1 MEGFM
6 RKRSLLLLT
15 GVFVLVASLVVGPS
29 ATAKPKA
36 ASAGTVVIIHDQE
49 PGILNPFLSEGN
61 GYTVSLA
68 LNKILAAG
76 LIYSNKV
83 QLTPE
88 LLQSRPKILQ
98 KEPLKATATYKQS
111 AVWSDGKPITG
122 ADFLAT
128 YKTIMNPNW
137 DIVSREGWE
146 DIAKVQVKGKTIT
159 VTFKPKRAFYDW
171 EGILGNRLLPAHKVA
186 GQDFNKLWSDSLD
199 IASGPFKFGSWQKGT
214 QLTIVKNPAYKAGKA
229 ATLDRIVFR
238 YLAGASQFQALKSG
252 EGQVVEP
259 QPQVQIVDFYK
270 DNKFKVQAGASY
282 QWEHID
288 FQQGAKAHP
297 ALKKAYV
304 RQAIITGIN
313 RAQIREVLYV
323 KTGLIKSV
331 KELPVLQSHIYKP
344 FESQYKTPYAQWK
357 FSQRNAIAIL
367 KKNGCTGGPDT
378 PSSSNSKIFSCPGV
392 GQLSFAFTTT
402 SGNPLRAL
410 TFEIIQRQLKSVGI
424 EFTPR
429 FVSPAVLFGGGTLTS
444 GDWQVVMFTFISQ
457 PSNTGNFASIQGCGG
472 DQNYMN
478 ACNKKASAIL
488 TKAKF
493 TADGTERANLLNQA
507 EVLLAKDVWSIPLF
521 SRPGFLINSNG
532 VKNVLKN
539 PTQQGSTWN
548 AETWRT
554 TA

>member
-1 MEGFM
+1 M

-29 ATAKPKA
+29 ATAKSKA
-36 ASAGTVVIIHDQE
+36 ASAGTVVVIHDQE

-68 LNKILAAG
+68 LNKILAQG
-76 LIYSNKV
+76 TIYNNKV
-83 QLTPE
+83 QVLPY
-88 LLQSRPKILQ
+88 LLQARPKIL
-98 KEPLKATATYKQS
+98 KDEPLTATATYKS
-111 AVWSDGKPITG
+111 TAVWSDGKPITG
-122 ADFLAT
+122 ADFVAT
-128 YKTIMNPNW
+128 WKTIMNPNW
-137 DIVSREGWE
+137 DIVAREGWE
-146 DIAKVQVKGKTIT
+146 DIASVTAKGKSFT
-159 VTFKPKRAFYDW
+159 VKFKPKKAFYNW
-171 EGILGNRLLPAHKVA
+171 EGIMGDRVLPAHKVA

-214 QLTIVKNPAYKAGKA
+214 QLTMVKNPAWKAGPA
-229 ATLDRIVFR
+229 AKLDRVVFR

-270 DNKFKVQAGASY
+270 DSKFKVDASAGY

-297 ALKKAYV
+297 ALKKAFV

-323 KTGLIKSV
+323 KTGLVSNVKS
-331 KELPVLQSHIYKP
+331 LPVLQSHIFKP
-344 FESQYKTPYAQWK
+344 FEPQYETPYAQWK

-378 PSSSNSKIFSCPGV
+378 PSASNSKIFSCPGV

-429 FVSPAVLFGGGTLTS
+429 FISPAVLFGGGTLTN
-444 GDWQVVMFTFISQ
+444 GDWQVVMFTFLSS
-457 PSNTGNFASIQGCGG
+457 PSNTGNFQSIQGCGG

-478 ACNKKASAIL
+478 ACNQKATALLKKAQYTANE
-488 TKAKF
+488 AKR
-493 TADGTERANLLNQA
+493 TDLLHKA
-507 EVLLAKDVWSIPLF
+507 EVILAKDVWSVPLF
-521 SRPGFLINSNG
+521 SRPAFLLNATS

-548 AETWRT
+548 SETWSVT
-554 TA
+554 S

>member
-1 MEGFM
+1 M

-15 GVFVLVASLVVGPS
+15 GVIVLVASLVVGPS

-68 LNKILAAG
+68 LNKILAQG
-76 LIYSNKV
+76 TIYNEKV
-83 QLTPE
+83 NVVPYLLTANPK
-88 LLQSRPKILQ
+88 LLKA
-98 KEPLKATATYKQS
+98 EPLTATATYKPT

-122 ADFLAT
+122 ADFVAT
-128 YKTIMNPNW
+128 WKTIMNPNW

-146 DIAKVQVKGKTIT
+146 DIASVTAKGKSFT
-159 VTFKPKRAFYDW
+159 VRFKPKKSFYNW
-171 EGILGNRLLPAHKVA
+171 AGIMGDRVLPASKV
-186 GQDFNKLWSDSLD
+186 GPGVDFNKLWSDSVD
-199 IASGPFKFGSWQKGT
+199 IASGPYKFGSWQKGT
-214 QLTIVKNPAYKAGKA
+214 QLTILKNPAWKAGPASK
-229 ATLDRIVFR
+229 LDRIVFR
-238 YLAGASQFQALKSG
+238 YLAGASQFQALKSN

-270 DNKFKVQAGASY
+270 DSKFKVSAGAGY

-313 RAQIREVLYV
+313 RSQIREVLYV
-323 KTGLIKSV
+323 KTGLVSNIKD
-331 KELPVLQSHIYKP
+331 LPVLQSNIYKP
-344 FESQYKTPYAQWK
+344 FEPQYQTPYAQWK

-378 PSSSNSKIFSCPGV
+378 PSASNSKIFSCPGV

-429 FVSPAVLFGGGTLTS
+429 FISPAVLFGGGTLTS
-444 GDWQVVMFTFISQ
+444 GDWQVVMFTFLSS
-457 PSNTGNFASIQGCGG
+457 PSNTGNFQSIGGCGG
-472 DQNYMN
+472 DQNY
-478 ACNKKASAIL
+478 ATSCDQAATAFLKKAQY
-488 TKAKF
+488 
-493 TADGTERANLLNQA
+493 TADEKARTDLLHKA
-507 EVLLAKDVWSIPLF
+507 EALLAKDVYSIPLF
-521 SRPGFLINSNG
+521 SRPAFLINATA
-532 VKNVLKN
+532 VKGVLKN

-548 AETWRT
+548 AETWSVT
-554 TA
+554 S

>member
-1 MEGFM
+1 M

-15 GVFVLVASLVVGPS
+15 GVIVLVASLVVGPS
-29 ATAKPKA
+29 ATAKPKS

-68 LNKILAAG
+68 LNKILAEG
-76 LIYSNKV
+76 VIYDNNVKLQP
-83 QLTPE
+83 QLLTA
-88 LLQSRPKILQ
+88 LPKILK
-98 KEPLKATATYKQS
+98 KEPLTATATFKPT

-122 ADFLAT
+122 ADFVAGWRT
-128 YKTIMNPNW
+128 RMNPNW
-137 DIVSREGWE
+137 DITSREGWE
-146 DIAKVQVKGKTIT
+146 DIAKVTAKGKSFT

-171 EGILGNRLLPAHKVA
+171 QAGILGARVLPAHKVA

-214 QLTIVKNPAYKAGKA
+214 QLTLLKNAAYKAGPA
-229 ATLDRIVFR
+229 AKLDRLVFR
-238 YLAGASQFQALKSG
+238 YLAGASQFQALKSN

-270 DNKFKVQAGASY
+270 DKKFHVDAGAGY

-313 RAQIREVLYV
+313 RAQIREVLYI
-323 KTGLIKSV
+323 KTGLVENV
-331 KELPVLQSHIYKP
+331 KNLPVLQSAIYKP
-344 FESQYKTPYAQWK
+344 FEPQYQTPYSQWK
-357 FSQRNAIAIL
+357 FSQRNAIALL

-378 PSSSNSKIFSCPGV
+378 PSASNSKIFSCPGV

-429 FVSPAVLFGGGTLTS
+429 FISPAVLFGGGTLTS
-444 GDWQVVMFTFISQ
+444 GDWQVVMFTFIGS
-457 PSNTGNFASIQGCGG
+457 PSNTGNHAGLQGCGG

-478 ACNKKASAIL
+478 ACDRKATAFWN
-488 TKAKF
+488 KAKY
-493 TADGTERANLLNQA
+493 TADDKARVELLHKGENIF
-507 EVLLAKDVWSIPLF
+507 AKQVYSIPLF
-521 SRPGFLINSNG
+521 SRPVFLINNVAVKG
-532 VKNVLKN
+532 VLGN

-548 AETWRT
+548 AESWSSTS
-554 TA
+554 

>member
-1 MEGFM
+1 
-6 RKRSLLLLT
+6 
-15 GVFVLVASLVVGPS
+15 LVVGPS
-29 ATAKPKA
+29 ATATTERP
-36 ASAGTVVIIHDQE
+36 SAGTVVIIHDQE

-61 GYTVSLA
+61 GYTVALA
-68 LNKILAAG
+68 LNKILDWG
-76 LIYSNKV
+76 LIYNDKV
-83 QLTPE
+83 QLVPE
-88 LLQSRPKILQ
+88 LLQARPKILQ
-98 KEPLKATATYKQS
+98 KEPLKVTATYK
-111 AVWSDGKPITG
+111 ANAKWSDGKPITG
-122 ADFLAT
+122 ADFMAT
-128 YKTIMNPNW
+128 YRTIMNPNW
-137 DIVSREGWE
+137 DIVAREGWE
-146 DIAKVQVKGKTIT
+146 DIAKVQVKGKTVT

-171 EGILGNRLLPAHKVA
+171 EGIMGAQLMPAHKVA

-199 IASGPFKFGSWQKGT
+199 IASGAFKFGSWQKGT
-214 QLTIVKNPAYKAGKA
+214 QLTILRNPGFTAGPKAK
-229 ATLDRIVFR
+229 LDRIVFR

-252 EGQVVEP
+252 EGDVVEP

-270 DNKFKVQAGASY
+270 DNKFKVQAGAGY

-297 ALKKAYV
+297 ALKKKFV

-323 KTGLIKSV
+323 KTGLVKSV
-331 KELPVLQSHIYKP
+331 KELPVLQSHIFKP
-344 FESQYKTPYAQWK
+344 FESQYKTPYARWK
-357 FSQRNAIAIL
+357 FSQRNAIALL

-378 PSSSNSKIFSCPGV
+378 PSASNSKIFSCPGV

-410 TFEIIQRQLKSVGI
+410 TFEIIQRQLKSIGI

-444 GDWQVVMFTFISQ
+444 GDWQIVMFTFLSS

-478 ACNKKASAIL
+478 ACNKKASAL
-488 TKAKF
+488 LNKAKF
-493 TADGTERANLLNQA
+493 TADAAERTALLNKA
-507 EVLLAKDVWSIPLF
+507 EVILAEDVWSIPLF
-521 SRPGFLINSNG
+521 SRPAYLLNN
-532 VKNVLKN
+532 VKVGNVLKN

-548 AETWRT
+548 AETWSVT
-554 TA
+554 S

>member
-1 MEGFM
+1 M
-6 RKRSLLLLT
+6 RKRTFLLLT
-15 GVFVLVASLVVGPS
+15 ALIVLVGSLVIGPS
-29 ATAKPKA
+29 ATATTER
-36 ASAGTVVIIHDQE
+36 ASAGTVTIIHDQE

-76 LIYSNKV
+76 LIYNNKV
-83 QLTPE
+83 QLVPE
-88 LLQSRPKILQ
+88 LLEGMPKLL
-98 KEPLKATATYKQS
+98 KKDPLTVTATYKKTAQ
-111 AVWSDGKPITG
+111 WSDGKPITG
-122 ADFLAT
+122 ADFVAT
-128 YKTIMNPNW
+128 YRTIMNPNW
-137 DIVSREGWE
+137 DIVSREGFE
-146 DIAKVQVKGKTIT
+146 DIQNIKVKGKTFT
-159 VTFKPKRAFYDW
+159 VTFKKGRAFYDW
-171 EGILGNRLLPAHKVA
+171 QAGIMGTRLLPAHKVA

-199 IASGPFKFGSWQKGT
+199 IASGQFKFGSWQKGT
-214 QLTIVKNPAYKAGKA
+214 QLTMLKNTAWKAGPA
-229 ATLDRIVFR
+229 AKLDRIVIR

-252 EGQVVEP
+252 EGDVVEP

-270 DNKFKVQAGASY
+270 DKQFTVQAGAGY

-288 FQQGAKAHP
+288 FQQGAKAAP
-297 ALKKAYV
+297 ALKKKFV

-313 RAQIREVLYV
+313 RAQIREVLYI
-323 KTGLIKSV
+323 KTGLVKSV
-331 KELPVLQSHIYKP
+331 KDLPVLQSHIYKP
-344 FESQYKTPYAQWK
+344 FEPQYQTPYARWK
-357 FSQRNAIAIL
+357 FSQKGAIAIL

-378 PSSSNSKIFSCPGV
+378 PSASNSKIFSCPGV

-410 TFEIIQRQLKSVGI
+410 TYEIIQKQLKSVGI

-444 GDWQVVMFTFISQ
+444 GDWQVVMFTFLSS

-478 ACNKKASAIL
+478 ACNKKATAIL

-493 TADGTERANLLNQA
+493 TADDKERADLLNKA
-507 EVLLAKDVWSIPLF
+507 EVLLAEDVWSIPLF
-521 SRPGFLINSNG
+521 SRPVFLLNN
-532 VKNVLKN
+532 VKVKGVLKN

-548 AETWRT
+548 AETWSVT
-554 TA
+554 S